1 LVGARRLAQ
10 FLGLVQS
17 LQLAVEPAQMFQR
30 AMHEDLK
37 QRDSWSSNVRLSRQ
51 SLRDLTVWIDVPLE
65 WNGAPIARSTVTRL
79 LYSDASEFAV
89 GGMLATVDVPAPET
103 PGLDLAGPRWHRAL
117 TVEEQEQGI
126 FIGEVRAL
134 VETVENFAPEISGH
148 TVRFMEDNQAAMYVT
163 RRLTSKHPLAMP
175 LLRRLWALLCLNRIR
190 LQEVDYVRSAENP
203 ADEPS
208 RWRFFDEWQICPR
221 VFQCVC
227 QELGQCSLDL
237 FASKNTAQLPRYC
250 SRFRD
255 PKAVAT
261 DAWSVK
267 WAGERLWINADW
279 DLLERV
285 AQRLESE
292 PGAAAT
298 IVCPYFPV
306 QSWFQR
312 LAALADRI
320 LVCPWEPLWASR
332 PQRRECGQIG
342 PADWSICF
350 VSVPVRRSG
359 PSSVLRCVDRPAA
372 SIASIEALLQAVALP
387 GSTMNDPD
395 GT

>member
-1 LVGARRLAQ
+1 
-10 FLGLVQS
+10 
-17 LQLAVEPAQMFQR
+17 
-30 AMHEDLK
+30 
-37 QRDSWSSNVRLSRQ
+37 
-51 SLRDLTVWIDVPLE
+51 
-65 WNGAPIARSTVTRL
+65 
-79 LYSDASEFAV
+79 
-89 GGMLATVDVPAPET
+89 
-103 PGLDLAGPRWHRAL
+103 
-117 TVEEQEQGI
+117 
-126 FIGEVRAL
+126 
-134 VETVENFAPEISGH
+134 
-148 TVRFMEDNQAAMYVT
+148 
-163 RRLTSKHPLAMP
+163 
-175 LLRRLWALLCLNRIR
+175 
-190 LQEVDYVRSAENP
+190 
-203 ADEPS
+203 
-208 RWRFFDEWQICPR
+208 
-221 VFQCVC
+221 
-227 QELGQCSLDL
+227 
-237 FASKNTAQLPRYC
+237 
-250 SRFRD
+250 
-255 PKAVAT
+255 
-261 DAWSVK
+261 
-267 WAGERLWINADW
+267 
-279 DLLERV
+279 LLERV